1 MSPKKVS
8 GSKAVK
14 ARHAEE
20 EARRREVMKEALR
33 DKLDLEKRALQVV
46 ERLLEDSVPE
56 DFLIDCAKFITPANF
71 KDVTEERFIAKM
83 CGYPICENKL
93 AKVPTQLFK
102 ISTRNNKVYDI
113 TERKYFCSNFCYK
126 AAKEFEL
133 KISTTP
139 LWLRH
144 HESPRQITLLRK
156 GDGGSTGA
164 EVKIA
169 VTRLQEED
177 IEGPSASSDPQ
188 RPRGLHAPG
197 SLHSDDSD
205 DEQGFVSSIVTGE
218 GPGPRVHWGELP
230 TRTDPP
236 GHTQRQGDP
245 PGHTQRQGDP
255 PGHTQR
261 QGDPPGHTQRQGDPP
276 GHTQRQGD
284 PPGHTQRQ
292 GKEEE
297 GEEEEE
303 EEGLHQEGENI
314 VEERGEVGGES
325 VGAGL
330 GETLNLDAAHAHL
343 SSGQQTPGEAGE
355 ESSVPAQSVEV
366 EEAVA
371 LLKSCSIAQQVE
383 DTPPVHTGTGPLQG
397 GPRAEDTALV
407 GGPPAD
413 APGDGTESKPL
424 TEASQTLDPRPAR
437 DVSPPARPCPT
448 PGLDVTQVGMSKRGA
463 AGLREL
469 LLLHHGPAQPNS
481 LRENLLESL
490 RRTLNEWRTDGTR
503 VFLYGPDPAPAA
515 GSEEEKDEGLG
526 GEELDE
532 DDLEEDVVVVV
543 AGRMED
549 GGRGLRARPSAPAP
563 DYDTLQQETREQELR
578 VQEFYQGSCV
588 LPGDA
593 ERPAGHPQAT
603 AQGRDT
609 KDPILPLVDSQA
621 QTLIQK
627 RITVDQL
634 TRSLRNIVGP
644 LGLTMTDVSTHLNN
658 LVRTFSFTNTN
669 IIHRPPEWT
678 LIAVVLLHLLA
689 EVSAAVQGAL
699 EGPGSVQYVNK
710 LLRELSLQRPDLLTL
725 LQLFRTLAH

>member
-1 MSPKKVS
+1 MSAKKVS

-20 EARRREVMKEALR
+20 EARRREVLKEALR

-71 KDVTEERFIAKM
+71 KDVNEERFIAKM

-93 AKVPTQLFK
+93 GKVPTQLFK

-169 VTRLQEED
+169 VRRLQEED
-177 IEGPSASSDPQ
+177 IEGPAVALSAPSDPQ

-230 TRTDPP
+230 PRT
-236 GHTQRQGDP
+236 
-245 PGHTQRQGDP
+245 
-255 PGHTQR
+255 
-261 QGDPPGHTQRQGDPP
+261 
-276 GHTQRQGD
+276 D

-297 GEEEEE
+297 EEEEE
-303 EEGLHQEGENI
+303 EEGRHQEGESI

-325 VGAGL
+325 VVCKTEDGAGL
-330 GETLNLDAAHAHL
+330 GGTLNLDAAHAPL
-343 SSGQQTPGEAGE
+343 PSVQQTPGESGQ

-371 LLKSCSIAQQVE
+371 LLKACSIAQQVE
-383 DTPPVHTGTGPLQG
+383 DTAPVHTGTGPLQG
-397 GPRAEDTALV
+397 
-407 GGPPAD
+407 
-413 APGDGTESKPL
+413 APGDGTENKPL
-424 TEASQTLDPRPAR
+424 TESSQTLDPRPAR

-503 VFLYGPDPAPAA
+503 VFLYGPDPAPVT

-526 GEELDE
+526 EEELDE

-593 ERPAGHPQAT
+593 EQPAGHPQAP

-644 LGLTMTDVSTHLNN
+644 LGLTMTDVSTHLND

-699 EGPGSVQYVNK
+699 AAPGSVQHVNK

>member
-1 MSPKKVS
+1 MSAKKVS
-8 GSKAVK
+8 VSKAVK

-20 EARRREVMKEALR
+20 EARRREVLKEALR

-71 KDVTEERFIAKM
+71 KDVNEERFIAKM

-93 AKVPTQLFK
+93 GKVPTQLFK

-169 VTRLQEED
+169 VRRLQEED
-177 IEGPSASSDPQ
+177 IEGPAVALSAPSDPQ
-188 RPRGLHAPG
+188 RPMGLHAPG

-205 DEQGFVSSIVTGE
+205 DEQGFVSSIITGE
-218 GPGPRVHWGELP
+218 RPGPRVHWGELP

-236 GHTQRQGDP
+236 GHTQRQG
-245 PGHTQRQGDP
+245 
-255 PGHTQR
+255 
-261 QGDPPGHTQRQGDPP
+261 
-276 GHTQRQGD
+276 
-284 PPGHTQRQ
+284 
-292 GKEEE
+292 K
-297 GEEEEE
+297 EEEEE
-303 EEGLHQEGENI
+303 EEVRHQEGENI

-325 VGAGL
+325 VVCKTEDGAGL
-330 GETLNLDAAHAHL
+330 GGPLNLDAAHAHL
-343 SSGQQTPGEAGE
+343 PSVQQTPGESAE

-371 LLKSCSIAQQVE
+371 LLKACSIAQQVE
-383 DTPPVHTGTGPLQG
+383 DTAPVHTGTGPLQG
-397 GPRAEDTALV
+397 
-407 GGPPAD
+407 

-424 TEASQTLDPRPAR
+424 TESSQTLDPRPAR

-503 VFLYGPDPAPAA
+503 VFLYGPDPAPVA

-526 GEELDE
+526 EEELDE

-593 ERPAGHPQAT
+593 EQPAGHPQAP

-644 LGLTMTDVSTHLNN
+644 LGLTMTDVSTHLND

-699 EGPGSVQYVNK
+699 AAPGSVRRVNK